1 MLEIVVSWLFEWIV
15 IFIAN
20 IIPAFAPP
28 PFLILSYFYADS
40 STNLFVLVFI
50 GVTASTI
57 GRYLLAKLS
66 GVFTF
71 AFASKHE
78 KGEMDF
84 LKKKLSGTKK
94 ERFLFSMIYSIT
106 PLPTNILFIIVG
118 ATRMRLKAITLGF
131 AVGRTIQYAVLVA
144 LFGNTL
150 RVLLI
155 TNDFLFII
163 VSGIFSIAVL
173 LIFFLMDW
181 ERVLKKLFRE
191 NDSKSLS

>member
-1 MLEIVVSWLFEWIV
+1 MFDIVIGWFFEWIV
-15 IFIAN
+15 VFIAN

-28 PFLILSYFYADS
+28 PFLILSYFYAGT
-40 STNLFVLVFI
+40 STNLFVLIFI

-66 GVFTF
+66 GIFTF

-94 ERFLFSMIYSIT
+94 ERFLFSMVYSIT

-118 ATRMRLKAITLGF
+118 ATRMRLKAITIGF
-131 AVGRTIQYAVLVA
+131 AVGRTIQYTILVV

-150 RVLLI
+150 RSLLMA
-155 TNDFLFII
+155 NDFLFII
-163 VSGIFSIAVL
+163 VSGIFSVVVL
-173 LIFFLMDW
+173 VIFFLMDW
-181 ERVLKKLFRE
+181 EKILKKCFPE
-191 NDSKSLS
+191 GKV